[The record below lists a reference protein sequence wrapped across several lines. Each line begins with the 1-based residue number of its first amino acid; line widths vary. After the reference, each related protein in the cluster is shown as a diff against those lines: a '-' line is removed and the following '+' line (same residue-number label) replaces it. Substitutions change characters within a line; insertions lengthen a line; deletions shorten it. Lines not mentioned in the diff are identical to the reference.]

1 MHREDG
7 ILEMAIHCEGRGAT
21 WSFDENGIHRQLGD
35 AFYDVGRDRENR
47 IVILTGTGDHFMEA
61 FDWGEDYGPY
71 SGAYMDRIIKEGKDL
86 LHNLLDIEVPVIGAV
101 NGHAFIH
108 AELPLLGDVVLAS
121 ETARFADKAHFP
133 GGAVPGD
140 GVHILWPMWLGPNR
154 ARYFLIMGQEIDA
167 REALQLGLVGEV
179 VPPERLLPRAWE
191 IARHVITRPDLVC
204 RYTRL
209 ALVQDIKRRLLND
222 LGYGLMAESMAVM
235 SINGKV
241 DDRPA
246 PDG

>member
-1 MHREDG
+1 M
-7 ILEMAIHCEGRGAT
+7 
-21 WSFDENGIHRQLGD
+21 
-35 AFYDVGRDRENR
+35 VK
-47 IVILTGTGDHFMEA
+47 
-61 FDWGEDYGPY
+61 FDWGGNYGPY
-71 SGAYMDRIIKEGKDL
+71 SGTYMDRIIKEGTDL
-86 LHNLLDIEVPVIGAV
+86 LHHLLDIEVPVVGVV

-140 GVHILWPMWLGPNR
+140 GVHVLWPMWLGPNR

-191 IARHVITRPDLVC
+191 IARYIITRPDLVC

-209 ALVQDIKRRLLND
+209 ALIQDIKRRLLND
-222 LGYGLMAESMAVM
+222 LGHGLMAESMAVM

-241 DDRPA
+241 DYRPA
-246 PDG
+246 PHG